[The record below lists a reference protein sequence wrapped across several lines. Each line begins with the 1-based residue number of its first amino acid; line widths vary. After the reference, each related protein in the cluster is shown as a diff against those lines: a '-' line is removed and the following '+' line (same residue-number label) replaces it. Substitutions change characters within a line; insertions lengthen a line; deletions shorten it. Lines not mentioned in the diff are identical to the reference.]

1 MALALPLACLSV
13 TSCAENEFNGY
24 EGESSV
30 YFQLDPNKWEYVGD
44 SINFSFVGKKSDEA
58 TVNLQVNLMGNPAD
72 HDRVVRI
79 HVDDAKT
86 TAKVGTHYEALQNE
100 YTLKAGEMQVNI
112 PVKVK
117 NTDPALNEKSVQI
130 GVALEETSEFALK
143 FTNRCNARIL
153 VSNMVVKPSYWDEYY
168 LEFYLG
174 NPFSKKLV
182 EIMLEL
188 IGRTLPD
195 DPKDFDYSYW
205 QNFAKILHVY
215 LSDNYPVYDENGN
228 LMY

>member
-1 MALALPLACLSV
+1 MALALPLAGLSV

-79 HVDDAKT
+79 HVDDAET

-100 YTLKAGEMQVNI
+100 YTLKAG
-112 PVKVK
+112 
-117 NTDPALNEKSVQI
+117 
-130 GVALEETSEFALK
+130 
-143 FTNRCNARIL
+143 
-153 VSNMVVKPSYWDEYY
+153 
-168 LEFYLG
+168 
-174 NPFSKKLV
+174 
-182 EIMLEL
+182 
-188 IGRTLPD
+188 
-195 DPKDFDYSYW
+195 
-205 QNFAKILHVY
+205 
-215 LSDNYPVYDENGN
+215 
-228 LMY
+228 